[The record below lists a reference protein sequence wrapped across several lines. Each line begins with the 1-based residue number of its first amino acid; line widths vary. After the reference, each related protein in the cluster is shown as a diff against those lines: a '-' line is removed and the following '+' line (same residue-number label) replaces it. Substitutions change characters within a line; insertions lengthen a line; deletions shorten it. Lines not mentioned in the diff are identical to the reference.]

1 MIHIS
6 SHFMPFRS
14 FQWSFLI
21 FSSVLYTKWDSF
33 FTFFSLFSLLSSF
46 LHSFLPSLPPFHLSF
61 FLSFFFPFLSFTETY
76 VIFIG
81 SPIANSI
88 QVKTATKRKLCSNMN
103 IFFLHSE
110 LFVLLAFCEH
120 SGRDSVFISIRSVTD
135 CQTTMWFQG
144 SGDQSKWVFP
154 F

>member
-103 IFFLHSE
+103 IFFFTLRAVCSFGILWTQRKRQCVYQHQICNRLPDYNVIPRVWRSE
-110 LFVLLAFCEH
+110 
-120 SGRDSVFISIRSVTD
+120 
-135 CQTTMWFQG
+135 
-144 SGDQSKWVFP
+144 
-154 F
+154 